1 MFTGIIE
8 TIGLLSEIKNLNGIS
23 WTISDTYNIISDIQL
38 GDSISV
44 NGACLTVTEINN
56 NLFRVNISPE
66 TLKRTNFGNMVEGEK
81 VNLERAIMTHKR
93 FGGHFVQVI

>member
-1 MFTGIIE
+1 MQTEDGIFQGIIE
-8 TIGLLSEIKNLNGIS
+8 TIGLLSEIKNLN
-23 WTISDTYNIISDIQL
+23 DIQL

-93 FGGHFVQVI
+93 FGGHFVQGHIDTTATI